1 MVAVTVHGGNG
12 SGGGVGVK
20 VVLWWLVHCKKICCT
35 NKKICF
41 GNESHTTNTPCVM
54 AAYNFLLL

>member
-20 VVLWWLVHCKKICCT
+20 VVLWWLVVITGWCWWQW
-35 NKKICF
+35 
-41 GNESHTTNTPCVM
+41 
-54 AAYNFLLL
+54 